1 MQILFFRVCVKEDV
15 KNVFETKRSNF
26 RENLLK
32 TVIEYLDIKISV
44 IIEI

>member
-15 KNVFETKRSNF
+15 KNVFATKCNNF